1 MVRDKIET
9 RGEVHLVL
17 RGPDGRVKDERR
29 FRNLIVTSG
38 KNLLAAILGASGT
51 KPSHLAVGTGT
62 TAPAA
67 GQTALVSEIG
77 TRVSLTHS
85 NPSSNVWRMVGTFG
99 PGNATGA
106 ITEAGLFN
114 ASSGGTMFARQT
126 FAVIN
131 KDENDS
137 LEITWEITFV

>member
-1 MVRDKIET
+1 MEEQVQAK
-9 RGEVHLVL
+9 GEVHLVL

-29 FRNLIVTSG
+29 FRNLIVTAG
-38 KNLLAAILGASGT
+38 KNLLAAVLGGSAT

-67 GQTALVSEIG
+67 GQTALVEEIG
-77 TRVSLTHS
+77 TRVAVTHS
-85 NPSSNVWRMVGTFG
+85 NPSGAVWRMVGTFG

-106 ITEAGLFN
+106 ITEAGVFN
-114 ASSGGTMFARQT
+114 ASSNGTMLARQT

-131 KDENDS
+131 KGGNDS
-137 LEITWEITFV
+137 LEITWEITFT